1 MARPSEFNQETADSI
16 CEQLIEGKSLRS
28 LCREESMPAAS
39 TVCRWLSQN
48 EEFRKQYA
56 HARELQADSL
66 FDESLDIAD
75 NAHDSQAGCDPDVQ
89 RDRLRIDTRKWM
101 ASKLA
106 ARKYG
111 DKIDVT
117 SNGETV
123 GRIVYP
129 GLDD

>member
-1 MARPSEFNQETADSI
+1 MARPSEFSQDTAGYI

-28 LCREESMPAAS
+28 VCTQDGMPAAS

-48 EEFRKQYA
+48 EEFRKQYV
-56 HARELQADSL
+56 HARELQADAL
-66 FDESLDIAD
+66 FDQCLDIAD
-75 NAHDSQAGCDPDVQ
+75 GSCADVQ
-89 RDRLRIDTRKWM
+89 RDRLKVDTRKWM
-101 ASKLA
+101 AAKLA

-111 DKIDVT
+111 EKIDVT

-123 GRIVYP
+123 GRVYYP